1 MADAPITSFASPNY
15 SGMLFNKGN
24 TNVPFSTLIANRSK
38 ITSSVEFVT
47 GSEYQSG
54 GGTQPA
60 ISEEASLTAP
70 YATFVTRSQKTN
82 VTQIFQETVMISYT
96 KESNMGTLSGVNIS
110 GQIANPPT
118 EMDFQIAARMQKIAR
133 DIEATFVAGAYSK
146 ATTDAEV
153 NKTCGIMTAITTNIL
168 NLDGAAL
175 RVWDVADAM
184 RKIYE
189 ANAPTSGLVLW
200 VDPVAMFQINAD
212 AEQNGLTIVPSAR
225 NINGLAISSLLTP
238 FGEIGLYLG
247 QFLPAG
253 YVGLFNPSVIS
264 RVEQPVPGKGNFFM
278 EELAKVG
285 AGIKYQIFGQLGLD
299 YGPEWY
305 HAKIGNIATT
315 FTKPPMGR
323 RIYTMDPIAT
333 VSVDAQITS
342 AVLDKTTVEADNANK
357 VGVAT
362 VNYNIKPAEDA
373 TLAYLW
379 QIRAASGT
387 TWTDLTSAYTNYNT
401 SELTIKA
408 ADVGKH
414 YRCKVTATGSAT
426 GIVYSNEC
434 TVVEAAGDA

>member
-1 MADAPITSFASPNY
+1 MAGDNVMMSFLTPNY
-15 SGMLFNKGN
+15 SGMLFNTGN
-24 TNVPFSTLIANRSK
+24 TKVPFSTLIANRAK
-38 ITSSVEFVT
+38 ITSSIEFVT
-47 GSEYQSG
+47 GVEYQSA

-60 ISEEASLTAP
+60 ISEATSLTAP
-70 YATFVTRSQKTN
+70 DATFVTRSQKTN
-82 VTQIFQETVMISYT
+82 VTQIFQESLMISYT
-96 KESNMGTLSGVNIS
+96 KESNMGTLSGVNIA
-110 GQIANPPT
+110 GQVANPPT
-118 EMDFQIAARMQKIAR
+118 EMDFQIAARMAKIAR

-153 NKTCGIMTAITTNIL
+153 NKTRGIMTAITTNVL
-168 NLDGAAL
+168 NLGGAAL
-175 RVWDVADAM
+175 RVWDVAEAM
-184 RKIYE
+184 KLIYD
-189 ANAPTSGLVLW
+189 ANAPTTGLVLW

-299 YGPEWY
+299 HGPEWY

-333 VSVDAQITS
+333 VSVDAQVTS
-342 AVLDKTTVEADNANK
+342 AVLDKTTVEAADTNK
-357 VGVAT
+357 VAVAT

-387 TWTDLTSAYTNYNT
+387 TWTDLTSEYTNYNT

-414 YRCKVTATGSAT
+414 YRCKVTATGTAT

-434 TVVEAAGDA
+434 TVVAAA

>member
-1 MADAPITSFASPNY
+1 MADNVITSFATPNY
-15 SGMLFNKGN
+15 SGLLFNTGN

-38 ITSSVEFVT
+38 MTNSVEFVT
-47 GSEYQSG
+47 GTEYQSG

-70 YATFVTRSQKTN
+70 EATFITRSQKTN
-82 VTQIFQETVMISYT
+82 VTQIFQESLMISYT
-96 KESNMGTLSGVNIS
+96 KESNMGTLSGVNIA
-110 GQIANPPT
+110 GQVANPPT
-118 EMDFQIAARMQKIAR
+118 EMDFQIAARMAKMAR

-153 NKTCGIMTAITTNIL
+153 NKTRGIMTAITTNVL
-168 NLDGAAL
+168 DLDGAAL
-175 RVWDVADAM
+175 RVWDVAEAM
-184 RKIYE
+184 KLIYD
-189 ANAPTSGLVLW
+189 ANAPTTGLVLW

-225 NINGLAISSLLTP
+225 NVNGLAISSLLTP

-247 QFLPAG
+247 QFLPTG

-299 YGPEWY
+299 HGPEWY

-323 RIYTMDPIAT
+323 RIYTIDPIAT
-333 VSVDAQITS
+333 VSVDAQATS
-342 AVLDKTTVEADNANK
+342 AVLDKTTVEAADTNK
-357 VGVAT
+357 VAVAT

-387 TWTDLTSAYTNYNT
+387 TWTDLTSAYTGYNT
-401 SELTIKA
+401 NELTIAA

-414 YRCKVTATGSAT
+414 YRCKVTATGTAT

-434 TVVEAAGDA
+434 TVVAAEED